1 MSLSSASETWS
12 LEKWIVVDLERI
24 LRLPAR
30 LRRLWPPDLAPRR
43 TDAGAASKVGTVTD
57 GGALTDVGPG
67 GSTAPMRGSAS
78 AGVGDED
85 ACTTSVSTGGTDA
98 CTASVSTRGTEVVHA
113 SVNTGSTEARTVA
126 AGEEAEVVDL
136 GESVRGSREL
146 DVLTAWLAGFAAE
159 LNQSDGRITVVVSSG
174 VESVHLAL
182 CLGAVTGQA
191 VLALRGEGF
200 EDFADHQLLRRI
212 DPSGIGRAVDE
223 LAGLVEGDCVL
234 TLNWA
239 ARGGHTGLEFLHRRG
254 GAWFRPVLERSGGSI
269 TVDEDAAAGDEAVR
283 MLLAAV
289 LTRVLPSGVR

>member
-1 MSLSSASETWS
+1 MSLSSASETRS

-43 TDAGAASKVGTVTD
+43 TDAGAASKVGTVTG

-67 GSTAPMRGSAS
+67 GSTAPMAGSAS
-78 AGVGDED
+78 AGVGDGD
-85 ACTTSVSTGGTDA
+85 ARTTSMNTGGTDA
-98 CTASVSTRGTEVVHA
+98 CTASVSTGWD
-113 SVNTGSTEARTVA
+113 EARTVA

-269 TVDEDAAAGDEAVR
+269 TVDEDAAAGDEVVR

>member
-1 MSLSSASETWS
+1 MSLTSASETRG

-43 TDAGAASKVGTVTD
+43 TDAGAASRGGTVTD

-67 GSTAPMRGSAS
+67 GSTAPIGGSAS
-78 AGVGDED
+78 AGVGDD
-85 ACTTSVSTGGTDA
+85 DA

-159 LNQSDGRITVVVSSG
+159 LNQSDVRITVVVSSG

-239 ARGGHTGLEFLHRRG
+239 ARGDHTGLEFLHRRG

-269 TVDEDAAAGDEAVR
+269 TVDEDASAGDEAVR